1 MSLSKGSFTTWP
13 VKKCYNIK
21 EENKMNSL
29 LPICASLVTN
39 LSVLSVVAN
48 EGGEWWVSLIVSLV
62 SPFLYYLINLFGKV
76 LVNTLEKKKLLSKE
90 DAKKAKDELEDL
102 TDDGKKNNSNK
113 GD

>member
-1 MSLSKGSFTTWP
+1 MNILP
-13 VKKCYNIK
+13 VA
-21 EENKMNSL
+21 
-29 LPICASLVTN
+29 ASLITN

-76 LVNTLEKKKLLSKE
+76 LVNTLEKKKLLSKDE
-90 DAKKAKDELEDL
+90 AKKAKDELEDL

>member
-1 MSLSKGSFTTWP
+1 MNVLP
-13 VKKCYNIK
+13 VV
-21 EENKMNSL
+21 
-29 LPICASLVTN
+29 ASLVTN

-76 LVNTLEKKKLLSKE
+76 LVNALEKKKLLSKDE
-90 DAKKAKDELEDL
+90 AKKAKDDLEDL
-102 TDDGKKNNSNK
+102 TDDGKNGSNE

>member
-1 MSLSKGSFTTWP
+1 MT
-13 VKKCYNIK
+13 
-21 EENKMNSL
+21 L
-29 LPICASLVTN
+29 LPVVASLVTN

-90 DAKKAKDELEDL
+90 DAKKAKDDLEDL
-102 TDDGKKNNSNK
+102 TDDGKKNGSNK
-113 GD
+113 QE

>member
-1 MSLSKGSFTTWP
+1 
-13 VKKCYNIK
+13 
-21 EENKMNSL
+21 MNL
-29 LPICASLVTN
+29 LPVVSSLITN
-39 LSVLSVVAN
+39 LSVLSVVAS

-102 TDDGKKNNSNK
+102 TDDGKKNGSNK

>member
-1 MSLSKGSFTTWP
+1 
-13 VKKCYNIK
+13 
-21 EENKMNSL
+21 MNL
-29 LPICASLVTN
+29 LPVVASLVTN

>member
-1 MSLSKGSFTTWP
+1 
-13 VKKCYNIK
+13 
-21 EENKMNSL
+21 MNL
-29 LPICASLVTN
+29 LPVVASLVTN
-39 LSVLSVVAN
+39 LSVLSVVAS

-76 LVNTLEKKKLLSKE
+76 LVNALEKKKLISKE

-102 TDDGKKNNSNK
+102 TDDGKKNGSNK

>member
-1 MSLSKGSFTTWP
+1 MNILP
-13 VKKCYNIK
+13 VV
-21 EENKMNSL
+21 
-29 LPICASLVTN
+29 ASLVTN

-76 LVNTLEKKKLLSKE
+76 LVNSLEKKKLLSKE
-90 DAKKAKDELEDL
+90 DAKKAKDDLEDL
-102 TDDGKKNNSNK
+102 TDDGKKNGSNK

>member
-1 MSLSKGSFTTWP
+1 MNILP
-13 VKKCYNIK
+13 VV
-21 EENKMNSL
+21 
-29 LPICASLVTN
+29 ASLVTN

-76 LVNTLEKKKLLSKE
+76 LVNALEKKKLLSNE

-102 TDDGKKNNSNK
+102 TDDGKKNGSNK
-113 GD
+113 E

>member
-1 MSLSKGSFTTWP
+1 
-13 VKKCYNIK
+13 
-21 EENKMNSL
+21 MNL
-29 LPICASLVTN
+29 LPVVASLVTN

-76 LVNTLEKKKLLSKE
+76 VVNALEKKKLLSKE
-90 DAKKAKDELEDL
+90 DAKKAKDDLEDL
-102 TDDGKKNNSNK
+102 TDDGKKNGSNK

>member
-1 MSLSKGSFTTWP
+1 
-13 VKKCYNIK
+13 
-21 EENKMNSL
+21 MNL
-29 LPICASLVTN
+29 LPVVASLVTN

-62 SPFLYYLINLFGKV
+62 SPFRYYLINLFGKV
-76 LVNTLEKKKLLSKE
+76 LVNALEKKKLRSKE

-102 TDDGKKNNSNK
+102 TDDGKKNGSNK

>member
-1 MSLSKGSFTTWP
+1 MNVLP
-13 VKKCYNIK
+13 VV
-21 EENKMNSL
+21 
-29 LPICASLVTN
+29 ASLITN

-76 LVNTLEKKKLLSKE
+76 LVNALEKKKLISKE

-102 TDDGKKNNSNK
+102 TDDGKKNGSNK
-113 GD
+113 QE

>member
-1 MSLSKGSFTTWP
+1 
-13 VKKCYNIK
+13 
-21 EENKMNSL
+21 MNL
-29 LPICASLVTN
+29 LPVVASLGTN
-39 LSVLSVVAN
+39 LSVLSVVAS

-76 LVNTLEKKKLLSKE
+76 LVNSLEKKKLLTKE

-102 TDDGKKNNSNK
+102 TDDGKKNGSNK

>member
-1 MSLSKGSFTTWP
+1 MNFLP
-13 VKKCYNIK
+13 VV
-21 EENKMNSL
+21 
-29 LPICASLVTN
+29 ASLVTN

-102 TDDGKKNNSNK
+102 TDDGKKNGSNK

>member
-1 MSLSKGSFTTWP
+1 
-13 VKKCYNIK
+13 
-21 EENKMNSL
+21 MNL
-29 LPICASLVTN
+29 LPVVASLVTN
-39 LSVLSVVAN
+39 LSVLSVVAS

-76 LVNTLEKKKLLSKE
+76 LVNSLEKKKLLSKE

-102 TDDGKKNNSNK
+102 TDDGKKNGSNK

>member
-1 MSLSKGSFTTWP
+1 
-13 VKKCYNIK
+13 
-21 EENKMNSL
+21 MNL
-29 LPICASLVTN
+29 LPVVASLITN

-76 LVNTLEKKKLLSKE
+76 LVNALEKKKLLSKE
-90 DAKKAKDELEDL
+90 DAKKAKDDLEDL
-102 TDDGKKNNSNK
+102 TDDGKKNGSNNK

>member
-1 MSLSKGSFTTWP
+1 M
-13 VKKCYNIK
+13 
-21 EENKMNSL
+21 SL
-29 LPICASLVTN
+29 LPVVASLVTN

-90 DAKKAKDELEDL
+90 DAEKAKDELEDL

>member
-1 MSLSKGSFTTWP
+1 MNILP
-13 VKKCYNIK
+13 VA
-21 EENKMNSL
+21 
-29 LPICASLVTN
+29 ASLITN

-76 LVNTLEKKKLLSKE
+76 LVNALEKKKLLSKE

-102 TDDGKKNNSNK
+102 TDDGKKNGSNK

>member
-1 MSLSKGSFTTWP
+1 
-13 VKKCYNIK
+13 
-21 EENKMNSL
+21 MNL
-29 LPICASLVTN
+29 LPVVASLVTN

-76 LVNTLEKKKLLSKE
+76 LVNALEKKKLLSEE
-90 DAKKAKDELEDL
+90 DAKKAKDDLEDL
-102 TDDGKKNNSNK
+102 TDDGKKNGSNK

>member
-1 MSLSKGSFTTWP
+1 MNILP
-13 VKKCYNIK
+13 VA
-21 EENKMNSL
+21 
-29 LPICASLVTN
+29 ASLITN

-76 LVNTLEKKKLLSKE
+76 LVNALEKKKLLSKE

>member
-1 MSLSKGSFTTWP
+1 
-13 VKKCYNIK
+13 
-21 EENKMNSL
+21 MNL
-29 LPICASLVTN
+29 LPVVASLVTN

-76 LVNTLEKKKLLSKE
+76 LVNALEKKKLLSKE
-90 DAKKAKDELEDL
+90 DAEKAKDDLEDL
-102 TDDGKKNNSNK
+102 TDDGKKNGSNK

>member
-1 MSLSKGSFTTWP
+1 MDILP
-13 VKKCYNIK
+13 VV
-21 EENKMNSL
+21 
-29 LPICASLVTN
+29 ASLVTN

-76 LVNTLEKKKLLSKE
+76 LVNSLEKKKLLSKE
-90 DAKKAKDELEDL
+90 DAKKAKDDLEDL
-102 TDDGKKNNSNK
+102 TDDGKKNGSNK

>member
-1 MSLSKGSFTTWP
+1 MNVLP
-13 VKKCYNIK
+13 VV
-21 EENKMNSL
+21 
-29 LPICASLVTN
+29 ASLVTN

-76 LVNTLEKKKLLSKE
+76 VVNALEKKKLLSKE
-90 DAKKAKDELEDL
+90 DAKKAKEDLEDL
-102 TDDGKKNNSNK
+102 TDDGKKNGSNK

>member
-1 MSLSKGSFTTWP
+1 MNVLP
-13 VKKCYNIK
+13 VV
-21 EENKMNSL
+21 
-29 LPICASLVTN
+29 ASLITN

-76 LVNTLEKKKLLSKE
+76 LVNALEKKKLLSKE

-102 TDDGKKNNSNK
+102 TDDGKKNGSNK

>member
-1 MSLSKGSFTTWP
+1 MT
-13 VKKCYNIK
+13 
-21 EENKMNSL
+21 L
-29 LPICASLVTN
+29 LPVVASLVTN

-62 SPFLYYLINLFGKV
+62 SPFLYYLINLLGKV
-76 LVNTLEKKKLLSKE
+76 LVNYLEKKKLLSKE

-102 TDDGKKNNSNK
+102 TDDGKKNGSNK